1 MKLRNRILL
10 ITAAAGVAAH
20 AQSTLTWDVANPN
33 DNWNTIDNNWTGASV
48 FQNGDFAVFNDITG
62 ETVQVDAGGVT
73 PGSTTILDGSWRFE
87 GGSILGGTFA
97 QNGPGTT
104 VLTQSNGFS
113 SVSLANGVLRAPH
126 AGARGSGAVTH
137 SGGRLDFSF
146 GDGTTTTV
154 ANDFVLGAAGHPTF
168 WIRGTDGAA
177 PTTETTVRLTGE
189 ISGGTAGEIYRV
201 VDTGTTGIINAYL
214 LLDNPNNSMSGTL
227 EMFRGFLG
235 ITSDAALG
243 NADLRLAVGGST
255 LFQGGL
261 RFAADNIE
269 IGAGRSI
276 LFAASDAIDTGSFTA
291 TIHADL
297 TQSGTR
303 TFGKLGDGTLILTGD
318 STVSGTT
325 ILEGTLQVGNGGTS
339 GSLGSGTVTNNA
351 TLVFDRS
358 NDFNFNNSVDGAAGE
373 IIKRGAGTM
382 FIAANTDNKNSSLVI
397 EEGRVVSQKGS
408 RYFMIGH
415 LVGGSG
421 LANGAAITIESG
433 AALDIDGN
441 RNLDGDVNYALGA
454 RGNVQVTLN
463 GGEMNF
469 LGSASARDNIVGTLT
484 ANNGGSVAIGDNHRL
499 DLNNSGGITTT
510 GTGAMDITGTGTLN
524 LAVRNNSGDQ
534 PVFDVGAGAPLTIS
548 TNISSIAVGNSV
560 GGLGLEKTGDG
571 TLTLN
576 GTNTYAGGTTVTAG
590 TLLVNGLLGDVAVGS
605 ATLGGDGTVGS
616 VTVASGGTIA
626 PGNSAG
632 ILATGNLGMAAG
644 STFDYEFGLAA
655 SDRVDVTGTLSL
667 GGAALSLTD
676 LMTGSLS
683 LGDSLTLIGYSGAW
697 DSTTFDGLAN
707 ASTFTDAGYEWLI
720 RYDDATAG
728 SLNGGTGDAFVTL
741 TVIPE
746 PAAALLGGLGF
757 LVLLRRR
764 RG

>member
-1 MKLRNRILL
+1 MKPSTFILL
-10 ITAAAGVAAH
+10 VTAAACVTTH
-20 AQSTLTWDVANPN
+20 AQSTLTWDTVNPN
-33 DNWNTIDNNWTGASV
+33 DNWNTTDDNWTGAAV
-48 FQNGDFAVFNDITG
+48 FQNGDFAVFNDAVG
-62 ETVQVDAGGVT
+62 ETVQVDAGGVA

-104 VLTQSNGFS
+104 VLTQSNGVS
-113 SVSLANGVLRAPH
+113 SVSLASGVLRAQH
-126 AGARGSGAVTH
+126 AGALGSGAVTH

-146 GDGTTTTV
+146 GDGSTTTV

-177 PTTETTVRLTGE
+177 PTAETTVRLTGGL
-189 ISGGTAGEIYRV
+189 SGGAVAEIFRV
-201 VDTGTTGIINAYL
+201 VDTGTTGNINSYL
-214 LLDNPNNSMSGTL
+214 ILDNPNNSMSGTL

-235 ITSDAALG
+235 ITSDDALG
-243 NADLRLAVGGST
+243 NAGLRSAVGGASN
-255 LFQGGL
+255 FQGGL

-269 IGAGRSI
+269 VDAGRSI

-303 TFGKLGDGTLILTGD
+303 TFGKLGDGTLILTGG
-318 STVSGTT
+318 STISGTAV
-325 ILEGTLQVGNGGTS
+325 LEGTLQVGNGGLT
-339 GSLGSGTVTNNA
+339 GSLGTGTVTNNA

-358 NDFNFNNSVDGAAGE
+358 NDFIFNNRVDGAAGE

-382 FIAANTDNKNSSLVI
+382 FIGANTDNKNSSLVI
-397 EEGRVVSQKGS
+397 EEGRVVSQKGN
-408 RYFMIGH
+408 RFFMIGH

-433 AALDIDGN
+433 AGLDIDGN

-454 RGNVQVTLN
+454 RGNVQVALN
-463 GGEMNF
+463 GGAMNF
-469 LGSASARDNIVGTLT
+469 LGNAAARDNIVGTIT

-510 GTGAMDITGTGTLN
+510 GSGAMNITGTGTLN
-524 LAVRNNSGDQ
+524 LAIRNTSGDQ
-534 PVFDVGAGAPLTIS
+534 PVFDVGANAPLTIA

-576 GTNTYAGGTTVTAG
+576 GTNTYSGGTTVSAG

-605 ATLGGDGTVGS
+605 ATLGGEGTVGN
-616 VTVASGGTIA
+616 VIVASGGAFA

-632 ILATGNLGMAAG
+632 TLATGNLGMAAG
-644 STFDYEFGLAA
+644 STFAYEFGLAA
-655 SDRVDVTGTLSL
+655 SDRVDTTGTLSL

-676 LMTGSLS
+676 LMTGSLGI
-683 LGDSLTLIGYSGAW
+683 GDSLTLIGYTGGW

-720 RYDDATAG
+720 RYDDATPG
-728 SLNGGTGDAFVTL
+728 TLNGGTGGAFVTL

-757 LVLLRRR
+757 LMLLRRR
-764 RG
+764 R